1 MSLTIYDHEQG
12 SPEWHEARRGIIT
25 ASVVGQLITP
35 KTVKVAS
42 NDKTRGIAFHL
53 IAERITE
60 HVEPSFASFD
70 MEEGHVNEPV
80 ARDIY
85 SEHFAPAVEVG
96 FMVRDDWGFRIG
108 YSPDGVVGDDGLLE
122 IKSRRAKKHLAT
134 ILADEVPSENLA
146 QCQTGLLVSGRKW
159 LDYVSYCGGMPLWK
173 KRVFPDPLWFHAI
186 TEAAAAFEESA
197 TTMTAAYHAATLG
210 LPATERIEDAE
221 EMEI

>member
-1 MSLTIYDHEQG
+1 M
-12 SPEWHEARRGIIT
+12 
-25 ASVVGQLITP
+25 
-35 KTVKVAS
+35 
-42 NDKTRGIAFHL
+42 
-53 IAERITE
+53 
-60 HVEPSFASFD
+60 
-70 MEEGHVNEPV
+70 
-80 ARDIY
+80 
-85 SEHFAPAVEVG
+85 
-96 FMVRDDWGFRIG
+96 
-108 YSPDGVVGDDGLLE
+108 GDDGLVE

-146 QCQTGLLVSGRKW
+146 QCQTGLMVSGRKW
-159 LDYVSYCGGMPLWK
+159 LDYVSYCGGMPLWR